1 MPIGDVIRYPFV
13 DNSYADAMALADWDE
28 EHEAIKLQ
36 RQRLLRQ
43 EQNLHALFMSLPK
56 GDPQSDFVEEQ
67 LEIVRE
73 ALDDIDDVN
82 GMVLNRTD
90 DIVAFGDSPT

>member
-1 MPIGDVIRYPFV
+1 MIRYPLA
-13 DNSYADAMALADWDE
+13 DQYADAMALADLDE
-28 EHEAIKLQ
+28 EHEAIARQ

-67 LEIVRE
+67 LESVRE
-73 ALDDIDDVN
+73 ALDSIDDVN
-82 GMVLNRTD
+82 GMVLDRCD
-90 DIVAFGDSPT
+90 DIIAFGDSPI